1 LNHENPEYRIEFLKF
16 LNRKVDQIG
25 IKGIENVKGLLEPLI
40 KCLLD
45 KNKEVRSLTETFLI
59 HIFKEHPNIDINF
72 VVKDMKPAF

>member
-1 LNHENPEYRIEFLKF
+1 MKL

-25 IKGIENVKGLLEPLI
+25 IKAIDIKALLEPLI

-59 HIFKEHPNIDINF
+59 QIFKEHPNMDINF